1 MTVGGRYLTIGALFL
16 AAAVP
21 VLPMTP
27 PGAMAAQ
34 TGVCSGGQPAANLNF
49 TLKDVHGADVA
60 LSSFKGRVIVL
71 NFWATWCGP
80 CRLEIP
86 DLVQLSSA
94 YRDQGLTILGVSVDD
109 GVDKLK
115 PFAAELKM
123 NYPVLVGL
131 GRDDLKQA
139 YPLYGLPNTFIIAR
153 DGTICRKHPGFA
165 LRSQLEPIIRA
176 LL

>member
-1 MTVGGRYLTIGALFL
+1 VI
-16 AAAVP
+16 AAAAFCA
-21 VLPMTP
+21 P
-27 PGAMAAQ
+27 PAGIAAQ
-34 TGVCSGGQPAANLNF
+34 ASVCTGARPAASLAF
-49 TLKDVHGADVA
+49 TLKDMDGRDVA
-60 LSSFKGRVIVL
+60 LSSFKGQVIVL

-86 DLVQLSSA
+86 DFVQLRSA
-94 YRDQGLTILGVSVDD
+94 YGDQGLTILGVSVDD
-109 GVDKLK
+109 PVDRLK
-115 PFAAELKM
+115 PFAAELGM

-153 DGTICRKHPGFA
+153 DGTVCRKHTGFA
-165 LRSQLEPIIRA
+165 LRSQLEPIIKA